1 MMTTKSLAYPLLILT
16 LLVGCGKLGNVDH
29 TGTVKTEISVNEAQL
44 RYYFNLKCLQ
54 SNPGLTVDQLKLCSD
69 LYIADFLA
77 AIANA
82 GK

>member
-1 MMTTKSLAYPLLILT
+1 M
-16 LLVGCGKLGNVDH
+16 
-29 TGTVKTEISVNEAQL
+29 KTELSVNEAQL

-54 SNPGLTVDQLKLCSD
+54 SNPGLTVEQLKLCSD